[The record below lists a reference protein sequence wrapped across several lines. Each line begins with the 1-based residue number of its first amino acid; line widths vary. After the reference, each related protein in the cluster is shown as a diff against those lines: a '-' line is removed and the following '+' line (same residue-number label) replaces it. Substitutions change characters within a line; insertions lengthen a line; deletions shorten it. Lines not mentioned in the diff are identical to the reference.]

1 MSFHIILIQT
11 FYISQNTFCRI
22 EDQNNITLQAYLC
35 EKNPDYVEMVP
46 NHWLNQD
53 QPVPEIQTFTSIFL
67 LVLSITGNTSQLLVM
82 SAFKR

>member
-1 MSFHIILIQT
+1 M
-11 FYISQNTFCRI
+11 
-22 EDQNNITLQAYLC
+22 TLQAYLC

-46 NHWLNQD
+46 NHWLTQD

-82 SAFKR
+82 SAFIRYI